1 MRNSSYLC
9 RLFSRRDFPFDLKR
23 MLFYHIFFQVF
34 KGWIPLRVNTG
45 ELVKNLDETFFQF
58 VFLFH
63 LDTGHKLNAHK
74 TFRRRPGRLLNVSC
88 KFNLRPLSSGFH
100 CEIIQDIFSIKQLLK
115 KKQFSLRLKRQRK
128 FKNKK
133 KKKMHETFLKVSI
146 IPRLSQVDL
155 KKHTIKYEFFFI
167 IGVQKQYF
175 VCVLKK
181 NLFL

>member
-1 MRNSSYLC
+1 
-9 RLFSRRDFPFDLKR
+9 

-88 KFNLRPLSSGFH
+88 KFNLRPLSTGMLGIWGCDNCQSSGFH
-100 CEIIQDIFSIKQLLK
+100 CEIIQNIFSIKQLLK

-155 KKHTIKYEFFFI
+155 KKHTVKYEFFFI